1 DWIFEPPWIT
11 GSSGEIMRRD
21 ALAITSD
28 TSMTRA
34 ARLTQEHNGGVMA
47 VFAARTARRLRSA
60 RRSLGAP
67 RGPHAGLALAPALPD
82 ISPTT
87 AAARASAT
95 RFGAEGSEYTAM
107 SVSGHGPRGRFDR
120 RDIPEERDPGRPPG
134 AWRPPRAYFRAHS
147 APVR

>member
-1 DWIFEPPWIT
+1 
-11 GSSGEIMRRD
+11 MRRD

-34 ARLTQEHNGGVMA
+34 ARLMQEHNRGVMA
-47 VFAARTARRLRSA
+47 AFAARTARRLRSA
-60 RRSLGAP
+60 SARRSLGAS
-67 RGPHAGLALAPALPD
+67 RGPHAGLALAPALRD

-87 AAARASAT
+87 AAALASAT

-107 SVSGHGPRGRFDR
+107 SVSGPGPRGRFDR

-134 AWRPPRAYFRAHS
+134 VWRPPRAYFRAHS